1 MTNQDVI
8 KDHQLTINAFGM
20 HSLGSFRYY
29 WQHLLWKIDFFQSMF
44 RKPIKTKF
52 ALHGLF
58 FRKQWTMH
66 LKAVFSS
73 LVLPSG
79 VPDGIVL
86 QCEVLNWFNLAVS
99 HLSLILESYKWHR
112 KCMSWQQSHGMFTSR
127 VQEVFRRYSDNI
139 PNHSFLHFRN
149 FRSIPSQFLIAFGDV

>member
-58 FRKQWTMH
+58 FQETVNNAFKGCIFFVGLTFRSARWH
-66 LKAVFSS
+66 
-73 LVLPSG
+73 
-79 VPDGIVL
+79 
-86 QCEVLNWFNLAVS
+86 CLAV
-99 HLSLILESYKWHR
+99 
-112 KCMSWQQSHGMFTSR
+112 
-127 VQEVFRRYSDNI
+127 
-139 PNHSFLHFRN
+139 
-149 FRSIPSQFLIAFGDV
+149 